1 MKLTDKVPA
10 YENKARWQAID
21 DCTFFLTM
29 EGMLTL
35 SESDRARQRLLR
47 RARKEG
53 FVFKQQSESLP
64 PDTAQQ
70 PTPTAP

>member
-10 YENKARWQAID
+10 YENIARWQAIE

-35 SESDRARQRLLR
+35 SESDRVRFRLPAR
-47 RARKEG
+47 AN
-53 FVFKQQSESLP
+53 
-64 PDTAQQ
+64 
-70 PTPTAP
+70 

>member
-1 MKLTDKVPA
+1 MNTRSKSMKLTDKVTA
-10 YENKARWQAID
+10 YDNKPRWQAID

-35 SESDRARQRLLR
+35 AESDRVRQRLLR

-53 FVFKQQSESLP
+53 LIFKQRSIADS
-64 PDTAQQ
+64 
-70 PTPTAP
+70 